1 MTVLRP
7 ARLNLAVGRRC
18 FVHCPGCYN
27 YFGRTE
33 PELARVVRSVAAFV
47 AQGVDVVTLSG
58 GDPLTL
64 DGLFDFLADLRA
76 AGVRTIKLDTVGTG
90 LLDLDPAGRKL
101 DRLLAAVDCLG
112 LPLDGASNATVLAF
126 RSGRPHL
133 YQETVALLDAIDAA
147 GRHPNVIVNTVAH
160 QANLAA
166 LPDLWAEV
174 VRHRAV
180 CQWNVF
186 QFTPTDQVAVS
197 VNARYTIDDQAFSA
211 AFEALRPRLIGAV
224 WPEQPFPVEF
234 RSVRS
239 RLGEYLLVNS
249 DGETWLPDLEGRTI
263 PLGNVFG
270 REEAVLAAW
279 RAEAA
284 RLRTDA
290 AGIPAFVYHHDQ
302 YAGG

>member
-27 YFGRTE
+27 YFGEAE
-33 PELARVVRSVAAFV
+33 PELARVARSVAAFV

-64 DGLFDFLADLRA
+64 DGLFDFLADLRS
-76 AGVRTIKLDTVGTG
+76 AGVRVIKLDTVGTG
-90 LLDLDPAGRKL
+90 LLDADPAGGRKL
-101 DRLLAAVDCLG
+101 DRLLAAVDYLG
-112 LPLDGASNATVLAF
+112 LPLDGASNAEVLAF

-147 GRHPNVIVNTVAH
+147 GRSPNVIVNTVAH
-160 QANLAA
+160 RTNLAA

-180 CQWNVF
+180 CHWNVF
-186 QFTPTDQVAVS
+186 QFTPTDQVAAN
-197 VNARYTIDDQAFSA
+197 VNARYAIDDTAFSA
-211 AFEALRPRLIGAV
+211 VFEALRPALMGAT
-224 WPEQPFPVEF
+224 WPDQPFPVEF
-234 RSVRS
+234 RTVRS

-249 DGETWLPDLEGRTI
+249 DGETWLPDLDGRTI
-263 PLGNVFG
+263 PLGNMFG
-270 REEAVLAAW
+270 REAAVLAAW
-279 RAEAA
+279 RVEAA
-284 RLRTDA
+284 RLRADA
-290 AGIPAFVYHHDQ
+290 AGIPAFVYPHDP
-302 YAGG
+302 YAG